1 MRVMRHSYRVT
12 VVAPGDINQP
22 HAGDVEYAAALVRM
36 LESSFDAKLY
46 CFEGHDYMRPRVHY
60 YMGLPKWLFQF
71 TTNLVKN
78 WGIIVIV
85 NHLGVSFWCAWIKLV
100 FKRKY
105 KVVPYVDNAE
115 AISRVRYAGVSNL
128 LNYFLNL
135 FMWRFIFAQCKFIL
149 ANRNGVPHS
158 IFLSWHS
165 LGLPGILVDTEQIA
179 RGAKSRQRVRS
190 SLGIGT
196 EEKIIGVIGPFH
208 AFNKPS
214 ITFVKDNINRFLA
227 NARFL
232 MIGDV
237 SPADKFYHDRVRFVG
252 RVDDLYGYISACDC
266 VLIPRFVHHG
276 APMGKMVNA
285 MACGVPVVT
294 NDLEG
299 MKLQQ
304 GKDVVLGSLE
314 ELPSLVNQL
323 LADERLALEIGLNG
337 QKHIQEYYSMKQFRE
352 PLIKFLYAAASEA

>member
-1 MRVMRHSYRVT
+1 MRHSYRVT

-36 LESSFDAKLY
+36 LESNFDAKLH
-46 CFEGHDYMRPRVHY
+46 CFEGHNYMRPRVYY
-60 YMGLPKWLFQF
+60 YMGLPKWLLHF
-71 TTNLVKN
+71 TTKLVKER
-78 WGIIVIV
+78 GIIVV
-85 NHLGVSFWCAWIKLV
+85 YHHLGISFWCTCIKLV

-105 KVVPYVDNAE
+105 KLVPYVANIE
-115 AISRVRYAGVSNL
+115 SISKVRYAGASKR

-135 FMWRFIFAQCKFIL
+135 FMWRFTFEQCKYVL
-149 ANRNGVPHS
+149 ADSNAVPDS
-158 IFLSWHS
+158 VFPSCYR
-165 LGLPGILVDTEQIA
+165 LGLPVMLVDTEQIG

-232 MIGDV
+232 MIGDI

-276 APMGKMVNA
+276 SPMGKMVNA
-285 MACGVPVVT
+285 IACGVPVVT

-299 MKLQQ
+299 MKLQP

-323 LADERLALEIGLNG
+323 LADGRLALEIGLNG

-352 PLIKFLYAAASEA
+352 PLIKFLHAAASEA

>member
-1 MRVMRHSYRVT
+1 M
-12 VVAPGDINQP
+12 VVAPGDINRP
-22 HAGDVEYAAALVRM
+22 HTGDVEYAAALVRM

-71 TTNLVKN
+71 TRNLVKN
-78 WGIIVIV
+78 GGIIVIV
-85 NHLGVSFWCAWIKLV
+85 NHLGVSFWCACIRLV
-100 FKRKY
+100 FKRRY
-105 KVVPYVDNAE
+105 KVVPYVNNIE
-115 AISRVRYAGVSNL
+115 TISRVRYTGEFKQ

-135 FMWRFIFAQCKFIL
+135 FMWRFTFAQCKFIL
-149 ANRNGVPHS
+149 ANRNDVLKG
-158 IFLSWHS
+158 IFSSWHS
-165 LGLPGILVDTEQIA
+165 LGLPVVLVDTEQVE
-179 RGAKSRQRVRS
+179 GGTKSRQRVRS
-190 SLGIGT
+190 SLGIGP
-196 EEKIIGVIGPFH
+196 EKKLVGVIGPFH
-208 AFNKPS
+208 ANNKPS
-214 ITFVKDNINRFLA
+214 ITFVKDNIDRFST
-227 NARFL
+227 NTQFL

-294 NDLEG
+294 NDLEE
-299 MKLQQ
+299 MKLQP

-352 PLIKFLYAAASEA
+352 PLIKFLHAAASEA